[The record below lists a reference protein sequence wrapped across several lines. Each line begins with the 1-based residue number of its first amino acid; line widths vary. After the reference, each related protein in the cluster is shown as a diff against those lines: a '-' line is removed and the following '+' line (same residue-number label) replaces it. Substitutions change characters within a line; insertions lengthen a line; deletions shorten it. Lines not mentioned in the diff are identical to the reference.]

1 MKKGKNQIKE
11 TFDVKII
18 DITGKEDTISIS
30 ARVWLRCPRKCKCG
44 QEYLEKVVP
53 IGLQNLVIVNK
64 TVVGTT

>member
-1 MKKGKNQIKE
+1 MKE

-18 DITGKEDTISIS
+18 DITGKEEYHKYLCKSL
-30 ARVWLRCPRKCKCG
+30 APMPFRKCKYG

-53 IGLQNLVIVNK
+53 IGLQKLVIVNK